1 MIYLSHSYI
10 GNIHERMNNHMKLQY
25 YEKYKKGFLEIFFL
39 KILSEKDVYGYEL
52 SEIINKT
59 SNNLISVSAGN
70 MYPVLYKLE
79 EKGYISSYEKI
90 VGKRM
95 RRVYYTLT
103 DEGRNEFSKMMEDYN
118 KFQEAAN
125 SIMTYKKEESE
136 NL

>member
-1 MIYLSHSYI
+1 
-10 GNIHERMNNHMKLQY
+10 MKLQY

-125 SIMTYKKEESE
+125 SIMTYKKEESKE
-136 NL
+136 K

>member
-1 MIYLSHSYI
+1 M
-10 GNIHERMNNHMKLQY
+10 HERMDNYMKLQY
-25 YEKYKKGFLEIFFL
+25 YEKYKKGFLELFFL
-39 KILSEKDVYGYEL
+39 KILSEGDVYGYEL

-95 RRVYYTLT
+95 KRVYYTLT
-103 DEGRNEFSKMMEDYN
+103 DEGRNEFSKMMEDYE
-118 KFQEAAN
+118 KFENAAN

-136 NL
+136 EK

>member
-1 MIYLSHSYI
+1 M
-10 GNIHERMNNHMKLQY
+10 HERMDNYMKLQY
-25 YEKYKKGFLEIFFL
+25 YEKYKKGFLELFFL
-39 KILSEKDVYGYEL
+39 KILSEGDVYGYEL

-79 EKGYISSYEKI
+79 EKGYISSYEKT

-125 SIMTYKKEESE
+125 FIMTYKKEESE

>member
-1 MIYLSHSYI
+1 M
-10 GNIHERMNNHMKLQY
+10 HERMDNYMKLQY
-25 YEKYKKGFLEIFFL
+25 YEKYKKGFLELFFL
-39 KILSEKDVYGYEL
+39 KILSEGDVYGYEL

-79 EKGYISSYEKI
+79 EKGYISSYEKT

-136 NL
+136 EK

>member
-1 MIYLSHSYI
+1 
-10 GNIHERMNNHMKLQY
+10 
-25 YEKYKKGFLEIFFL
+25 
-39 KILSEKDVYGYEL
+39 
-52 SEIINKT
+52 
-59 SNNLISVSAGN
+59 

-79 EKGYISSYEKI
+79 EKGYISSYEKT

-95 RRVYYTLT
+95 RRIYYTLT

>member
-10 GNIHERMNNHMKLQY
+10 GNAHERMNDHMKLQY
-25 YEKYKKGFLEIFFL
+25 YEKYKKGFLELFFL
-39 KILSEKDVYGYEL
+39 KILSEGDFYGYEL

-59 SNNLISVSAGN
+59 SNNLISVSTGN

-103 DEGRNEFSKMMEDYN
+103 DEGRNEFSKMMDDYN
-118 KFQEAAN
+118 KFQEAVNA
-125 SIMTYKKEESE
+125 IMTYKKEESE
-136 NL
+136 EK

>member
-1 MIYLSHSYI
+1 M
-10 GNIHERMNNHMKLQY
+10 HERMDNYMKLQY
-25 YEKYKKGFLEIFFL
+25 YEKYKKGFLELFFL
-39 KILSEKDVYGYEL
+39 KILSEGDVYGYEL

-79 EKGYISSYEKI
+79 EKGYISSYEKT

-118 KFQEAAN
+118 KFQEATN

-136 NL
+136 EK

>member
-10 GNIHERMNNHMKLQY
+10 ENMHERMDNYMKLQY
-25 YEKYKKGFLEIFFL
+25 YEKYKKGFLELFFL
-39 KILSEKDVYGYEL
+39 KILSEGDVYGYEL

-79 EKGYISSYEKI
+79 EKGYISSYEKT

>member
-103 DEGRNEFSKMMEDYN
+103 DEGRNKFSKMMEDYN

>member
-1 MIYLSHSYI
+1 M
-10 GNIHERMNNHMKLQY
+10 HERMDNYMKLQY
-25 YEKYKKGFLEIFFL
+25 YEKYKKGFLELFFL
-39 KILSEKDVYGYEL
+39 KILSEGDVYGYEL

-79 EKGYISSYEKI
+79 EKGYISSYEKT

-125 SIMTYKKEESE
+125 SIMTYKKKESE
-136 NL
+136 EK

>member
-1 MIYLSHSYI
+1 M
-10 GNIHERMNNHMKLQY
+10 HERMDNYMKLQY
-25 YEKYKKGFLEIFFL
+25 YEKYKKGFLELFFL
-39 KILSEKDVYGYEL
+39 KILSEGDVYGYEL

-79 EKGYISSYEKI
+79 EKGYISSYEKT

-118 KFQEAAN
+118 KFQEATN

>member
-79 EKGYISSYEKI
+79 EKGYISSYEKT

>member
-10 GNIHERMNNHMKLQY
+10 GNMHERMDNYMKLQY
-25 YEKYKKGFLEIFFL
+25 YEKYKKGFLELFFL
-39 KILSEKDVYGYEL
+39 KILSEGDVYGYEL

-79 EKGYISSYEKI
+79 EKGYISSYEKT

-118 KFQEAAN
+118 KFQESAN